1 MDIASWFVDT
11 AALAAVVVMIVAFV
25 KEHVLKNLHDLAT
38 VAASLVVGVALGAA
52 GGHFGY
58 VEGGI
63 PAGAA
68 FGLAAGFIA
77 SGGWDAVKGLLG
89 KRG

>member
-1 MDIASWFVDT
+1 MDIGSWFVDT
-11 AALAAVVVMIVAFV
+11 AALAGVVVVVVAFV

-38 VAASLVVGVALGAA
+38 VAVSLVVGVALGAV

-58 VEGGI
+58 VDGGLT
-63 PAGAA
+63 AGAA
-68 FGLAAGFIA
+68 FGLAAGFLA

-89 KRG
+89 KRS